1 MTLRRNRTPILSYAI
16 QRRSLIALLSL
27 TICIQQGVFSTF
39 VMAADG
45 TSGGGSNLPSEN
57 DLGLILGNPQ
67 PKADPEFNKQ
77 APSEELQPATKTT
90 PAGSDVLPP
99 GVKQLPESSEV
110 TPPGAKPFEESD
122 AAPPVKPVPEDS
134 DPPKKS
140 KVKAAPKQDEETG
153 SHATT
158 SGESD
163 SDSGATTDD
172 APSGR
177 SKGSPT
183 SKGRKK
189 DGEDWGY
196 NETSKGKK
204 PADDAGSAS
213 EESTASE
220 EPKTP
225 PAKAKED
232 AGTGGDTGS
241 DSLFATPFVKKK
253 TSDTEDD
260 GTNEDLTIMKSRK
273 STKRVGHIAEADE
286 LLLKHKYQQAE
297 DAYRS
302 LIGAD
307 QTGDAYAGLAVA
319 LARQENSKKIIE
331 AQKIVSKGKTE
342 FADNPN
348 MVAAAGYVAFMHSKS
363 VASPAKR
370 DLYLEAADKLCKR
383 AINEDPNI
391 VIAHQTL
398 GMVYLAQ
405 DDPEG
410 AIKPLKN
417 AVNLLEDPE
426 NLTLLAEAYL
436 KKNPK
441 DKRGGQLA
449 DMALDADAYYH
460 AARLQKAIFMTA
472 SGKHEEAHTELH
484 TIPIVDRGS
493 AWQETQGDIYRK
505 QGDGPSALG
514 AWKEANRLD
523 PRNPGPYRKLAEYYA
538 IRGDGAFAIAEMHN
552 ALEILPNDLNLRQAL
567 AELALRQD
575 NLEVAE
581 QEFRTILNV
590 KPDDPKALLGLS
602 RAFFRKA
609 RKEGQYPPGYNQL
622 MEQLQ
627 NVINE
632 HSVHVTGEMQ
642 EGVRDLKENISL
654 SEAEKSLTQNRFREA
669 RDHFRT
675 VIDQHREDPFELL
688 TLGEQ
693 AFNDGDL
700 RSAELSFTY
709 AKEIPEVATRA
720 DQGISRVAEQR
731 KKAQRFVERGEA
743 QWKTTAIAMDEFKQA
758 LIADPQSAR
767 AYLGLYK
774 LHMRVKEYEKALE
787 YAKGFLEAADD
798 NNPARRQVEDD
809 ISKLKAEIR
818 RKKSK

>member
-27 TICIQQGVFSTF
+27 TICIQQGAFTTF
-39 VMAADG
+39 AMAAD
-45 TSGGGSNLPSEN
+45 GGSNLPSEN

-67 PKADPEFNKQ
+67 PKSDPEAAKG
-77 APSEELQPATKTT
+77 SEERTR
-90 PAGSDVLPP
+90 DVLPP

-110 TPPGAKPFEESD
+110 MPPGAKPFEESD
-122 AAPPVKPVPEDS
+122 AAPPVANPVEEDS
-134 DPPKKS
+134 PPPKK
-140 KVKAAPKQDEETG
+140 KASPKQAEEA
-153 SHATT
+153 SPDATT
-158 SGESD
+158 GGESGGD
-163 SDSGATTDD
+163 SSATTDD
-172 APSGR
+172 APSERPKGSST
-177 SKGSPT
+177 SKGS
-183 SKGRKK
+183 KK

-196 NETSKGKK
+196 NETSKHKK
-204 PADDAGSAS
+204 PADDAAS
-213 EESTASE
+213 SPEESTASE
-220 EPKTP
+220 ETKAP
-225 PAKAKED
+225 PAKAKEETS
-232 AGTGGDTGS
+232 TGGDTGS

-260 GTNEDLTIMKSRK
+260 GSEDSLTIMKSRK

-286 LLLKHKYQQAE
+286 FLLKHKYQQAE

-302 LIGAD
+302 LLGGD

-319 LARQENSKKIIE
+319 LARQENSKKIVE
-331 AQKIVSKGKTE
+331 AQKIVSKGKSE

-348 MVAAAGYVAFMHSKS
+348 MVAAAGYVAYMHSKS

-370 DLYLEAADKLCKR
+370 DLYLEAADKLCKM
-383 AINEDPNI
+383 AIKDDPNI
-391 VIAHQTL
+391 VVAHQTL

-405 DDPEG
+405 DDPDG

-426 NLTLLAEAYL
+426 NLTLLADALL

-441 DKRGGQLA
+441 DKKGGQLA
-449 DMALDADAYYH
+449 DLALEMDAYYH
-460 AARLQKAIFMTA
+460 PARLQKAIYMTA
-472 SGKHEEAHTELH
+472 NGKHEEAHTELH
-484 TIPIVDRGS
+484 TIPLIDRGS
-493 AWQETQGDIYRK
+493 GWQETQGDIYRK

-523 PRNPGPYRKLAEYYA
+523 PRNPGPYKKLAEYYA

-609 RKEGQYPPGYNQL
+609 RKEGTYPPEHNQL
-622 MEQLQ
+622 MERLQ

-632 HSVHVTGEMQ
+632 QSVQVTGDVI
-642 EGVRDLKENISL
+642 EGAKDLKENISL

-669 RDHFRT
+669 RDHFRN
-675 VIDQHREDPFELL
+675 VIDAHREDPFELL

-720 DQGISRVAEQR
+720 DQGLSRVLEQR
-731 KKAQRFVERGEA
+731 KKAQRYVERGDA
-743 QWKTTAIAMDEFKQA
+743 QWRVSKTIAMDEYKQA
-758 LIADPQSAR
+758 LIADPQSPK

-774 LHMRVKEYEKALE
+774 LAMSAKDYEKALE

-798 NNPARRQVEDD
+798 NNPARREVEDD
-809 ISKLKAEIR
+809 ISKLKSDIR